1 MSPPPEPEEP
11 RRQAGPPPGQAGPP
25 PGTASFLDAQLL
37 DRRVV
42 RLWGPL
48 DDFTVSR
55 VCAEMMVLDA
65 TGDSAVQLY
74 IGSSGGPLHSAL
86 ALIDTMDLLGVPV
99 HVVCLGRAEG
109 AAIGVVAAGA
119 KRAAA
124 PHAQFHLSEPEV
136 TASGNASQLA
146 AWAEHHRVE
155 LERFVRRL
163 AEATGRP
170 AEHVEADLSVGRWLS
185 AREAQSYGLVDEVWA
200 PGRPGGGPDR
210 ADGGSRDMS
219 STLPRTPPDGGP
231 PPGPGGLPGPLPP
244 TTPSGPGRPFGFRP
258 SR

>member
-1 MSPPPEPEEP
+1 MGLPPEPEEP
-11 RRQAGPPPGQAGPP
+11 RRQAGPPPE
-25 PGTASFLDAQLL
+25 TASFLDAQLL

-99 HVVCLGRAEG
+99 HVICLGRAEG
-109 AAIGVVAAGA
+109 AAVGVVAAGA
-119 KRAAA
+119 KRVAA

-170 AEHVEADLSVGRWLS
+170 AEHIEADLSVGRWLGADE
-185 AREAQSYGLVDEVWA
+185 ARSYGLVDEVWA
-200 PGRPGGGPDR
+200 PGRPGAGPDR
-210 ADGGSRDMS
+210 ADGGSRARDQDLHS
-219 STLPRTPPDGGP
+219 SLPPLPPDGGQ
-231 PPGPGGLPGPLPP
+231 PPGPGGPPGPLPP
-244 TTPSGPGRPFGFRP
+244 TAPPGPGRPFGFRP